1 MADFDKKKTAQ
12 RIKALRTE
20 LDMSQKELAKMVGI
34 AQNTLAQYE
43 NGIASPSL
51 KVLVKLAEVLN
62 TSTDYLL
69 GA

>member
-20 LDMSQKELAKMVGI
+20 SDMSQKELAKMVGI

-43 NGIASPSL
+43 NGTASPSL

>member
-20 LDMSQKELAKMVGI
+20 SDMSQKELAKMVGI

-43 NGIASPSL
+43 SGIASPSL